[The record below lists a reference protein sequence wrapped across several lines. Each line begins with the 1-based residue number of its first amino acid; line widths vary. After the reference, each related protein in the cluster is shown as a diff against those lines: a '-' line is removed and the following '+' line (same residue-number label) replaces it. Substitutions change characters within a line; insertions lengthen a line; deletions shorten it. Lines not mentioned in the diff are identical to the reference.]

1 MNDIDVESKFIAEL
15 NELLKKY
22 KVTMSIEYADRGDSN
37 DYINFWAPEKY
48 DENGNIITGLIDYN
62 TRYMDGE

>member
-15 NELLKKY
+15 NTLLKKY
-22 KVTMSIEYADRGDSN
+22 KVTMSIEYANDEWSQ
-37 DYINFWAPEKY
+37 DYINFWAVEKY
-48 DENGNIITGLIDYN
+48 DKNGNIITGLINYN